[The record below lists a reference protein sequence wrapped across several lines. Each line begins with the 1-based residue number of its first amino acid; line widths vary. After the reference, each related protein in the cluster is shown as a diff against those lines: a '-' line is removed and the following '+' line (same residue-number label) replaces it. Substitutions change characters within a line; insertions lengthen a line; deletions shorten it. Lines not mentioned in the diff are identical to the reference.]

1 MILWV
6 KFQIRRCTAKH
17 LSFLSRVRLRCNHYS
32 KQCLLEA
39 SNCNLIFFLYKTRQ
53 LASWLQVSLKR
64 QVQTG
69 FQPYSSKKE
78 RKQSQKWFASWFNS
92 SPWYATLISTLMGPL
107 IILLLLLTFGPCVL
121 NRLVAFVKKKNN
133 NNNKNKKTPL

>member
-17 LSFLSRVRLRCNHYS
+17 LSFLSRVRLRCNHS
-32 KQCLLEA
+32 QNNVCWKLVTA
-39 SNCNLIFFLYKTRQ
+39 TSFFLIYKTRQ
-53 LASWLQVSLKR
+53 LASWLQVFLKR

-107 IILLLLLTFGPCVL
+107 ILLLLLLTFGPCIL
-121 NRLVAFVKKKNN
+121 NRLVAFVKQQQQQQQQ
-133 NNNKNKKTPL
+133 KTPL